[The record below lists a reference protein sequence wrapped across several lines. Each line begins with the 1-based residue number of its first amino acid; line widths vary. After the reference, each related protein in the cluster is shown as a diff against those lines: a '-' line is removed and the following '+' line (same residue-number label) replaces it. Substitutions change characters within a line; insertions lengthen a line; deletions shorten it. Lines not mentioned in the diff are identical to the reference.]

1 MMAKEVTR
9 TRLGRVGMA
18 VVVALG
24 LAGCASMGD
33 APPEG
38 PVSEVSTFDL
48 RSADPDRV
56 ADALRRDGRVV
67 LRGITFDTASARLQ
81 PGSEPAVR
89 TIGDMM
95 NANPDLRLAVV
106 GHTDNVG
113 GFDSNK
119 ALSERRAQTI
129 VTMLNRDYDVASD
142 RLVSLGVGPVAP
154 IASNDDE
161 AGRAENRRV
170 ELVVIE

>member
-1 MMAKEVTR
+1 
-9 TRLGRVGMA
+9 
-18 VVVALG
+18 
-24 LAGCASMGD
+24 
-33 APPEG
+33 
-38 PVSEVSTFDL
+38 
-48 RSADPDRV
+48 
-56 ADALRRDGRVV
+56 
-67 LRGITFDTASARLQ
+67 
-81 PGSEPAVR
+81 
-89 TIGDMM
+89 M